1 MSLSITLDV
10 AMPSFPSDERCNP
23 SGDLISSSN
32 LSVGF
37 SNGRTIIA
45 AVLMFVMVVYSW

>member
-10 AMPSFPSDERCNP
+10 EIPLLPSDQRCNP
-23 SGDLISSSN
+23 SGDLISSSK
-32 LSVGF
+32 LSLGF

-45 AVLMFVMVVYSW
+45 AALMFIMVVYSW